1 VRRTVRPRWTCVFM
15 TLSSCCMTMRSVSAC
30 LLSAAHSPLTG
41 ICSICTSLNS
51 TTPSRCPVY
60 LPHETLRHFF
70 LFFFRPLPPILFIE
84 HPLSTT
90 NYSILLVFN
99 LRARQSFKITSLR
112 VLFWSG
118 TPCFI
123 DSSAAADR
131 RIRRRI
137 FVRRKSARKITA
149 RQISR
154 RILLAVNPP

>member
-1 VRRTVRPRWTCVFM
+1 MSRHACYLLHIHRSLAYVPSARHSTPRLHHVVQCTYHMKHCV
-15 TLSSCCMTMRSVSAC
+15 T
-30 LLSAAHSPLTG
+30 
-41 ICSICTSLNS
+41 
-51 TTPSRCPVY
+51 
-60 LPHETLRHFF
+60 FF
-70 LFFFRPLPPILFIE
+70 FFFFRPLPPTLFIK

-112 VLFWSG
+112 VLFWSW

-154 RILLAVNPP
+154 RILLAVKCVRRRIS